1 MPNESQLA
9 VALATLER
17 QRYMR
22 IRAAE
27 YIAHACEL
35 PLESPNLQEAI
46 TLHKKIRNWVQ
57 LTILEP
63 KTRSQDK
70 GRFVNIAEVNFYL
83 LGLMDIL
90 ID

>member
-1 MPNESQLA
+1 
-9 VALATLER
+9 
-17 QRYMR
+17 MR

-35 PLESPNLQEAI
+35 PSESLNLQEVI
-46 TLHKKIRNWVQ
+46 TVHKKIRNWVQ
-57 LTILEP
+57 LTILES

-83 LGLMDIL
+83 LGLMDML